1 LAIETTKD
9 LDLLLLL
16 PGKSQTPKPS
26 LKAVALKLLKRDDD
40 SGPPSWVAAEVAAMA
55 PGIVQSVGFTQ
66 NRKLARYVKTELHE
80 KTIEQ
85 ASVSDKCYTKFR
97 RVLGF
102 RV

>member
-1 LAIETTKD
+1 MAIETTKD

-80 KTIEQ
+80 KTIE
-85 ASVSDKCYTKFR
+85 
-97 RVLGF
+97 
-102 RV
+102 